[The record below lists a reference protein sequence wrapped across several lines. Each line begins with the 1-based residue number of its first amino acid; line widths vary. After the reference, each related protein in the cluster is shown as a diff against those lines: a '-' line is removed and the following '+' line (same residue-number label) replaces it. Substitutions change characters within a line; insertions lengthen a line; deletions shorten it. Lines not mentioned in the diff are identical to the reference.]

1 MKGIHDVAWDAS
13 GHAPVIVQDAGTGA
27 VLALACMDRAALATT
42 LSTGWATYHSPPG
55 TPAGCAAAGPRQMIT
70 AVHLACDGRAILL
83 QVQPAG
89 PLCQT
94 VAATCFA
101 AALSAEATLP
111 DPTRMSSPT
120 ETFDVS
126 IAWSSEAAEGA

>member
-1 MKGIHDVAWDAS
+1 MKGINDVVWDAS
-13 GHAPVIVQDAGTGA
+13 GHAPIIVQDAGTAA
-27 VLALACMDRAALATT
+27 VLALATMDRTALATT

-55 TPAGCAAAGPRQMIT
+55 TPAGCAATGPLQMIT
-70 AVHLACDGRAILL
+70 AVRLACDGRAILL

-94 VAATCFA
+94 EAATCFA
-101 AALSAEATLP
+101 AVLSAEAAAP
-111 DPTRMSSPT
+111 DATRGSSPA
-120 ETFDVS
+120 EAYDIG

>member
-27 VLALACMDRAALATT
+27 VLALATMDRAALATT
-42 LSTGWATYHSPPG
+42 LSTGRATYHSPPG
-55 TPAGCAAAGPRQMIT
+55 APAGCAAIGPLQMIT
-70 AVHLACDGRAILL
+70 AVRLACDGRAILL

-94 VAATCFA
+94 KAATCFA
-101 AALSAEATLP
+101 ATLSAEAAP
-111 DPTRMSSPT
+111 ADPTRMSSPT

-126 IAWSSEAAEGA
+126 IAWSPEAAEGA

>member
-13 GHAPVIVQDAGTGA
+13 GHAPVIVQDTGTGA
-27 VLALACMDRAALATT
+27 VLALAYMDRAALATT

-55 TPAGCAAAGPRQMIT
+55 TGAGCAATGPLQMIT
-70 AVHLACDGRAILL
+70 AVRLGCDGRTILL

-94 VAATCFA
+94 EADTCFA
-101 AALSAEATLP
+101 AALSAEAAPP

-120 ETFDVS
+120 EPFDIS